1 MTPSLDSQVLALDP
15 LARTALLVDG
25 ALAIA
30 LGLCGLFTGRL
41 QAEWTELPAALVL
54 VASTALLP
62 YGARAWEAGRAGRAS
77 RARTSGLCLLN
88 ACWVVVVIALPIG
101 GWIDPNAVGW
111 MLLAAHLAVPLV
123 MTLVLWRSLRFIE
136 RPSAAGRER

>member
-1 MTPSLDSQVLALDP
+1 
-15 LARTALLVDG
+15 
-25 ALAIA
+25 
-30 LGLCGLFTGRL
+30 
-41 QAEWTELPAALVL
+41 
-54 VASTALLP
+54 
-62 YGARAWEAGRAGRAS
+62 
-77 RARTSGLCLLN
+77 
-88 ACWVVVVIALPIG
+88 VVVIALPIG